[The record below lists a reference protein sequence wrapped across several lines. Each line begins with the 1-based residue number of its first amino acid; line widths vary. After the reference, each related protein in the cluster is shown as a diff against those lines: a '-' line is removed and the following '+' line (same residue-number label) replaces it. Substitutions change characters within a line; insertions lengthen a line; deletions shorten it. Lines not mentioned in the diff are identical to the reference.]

1 VAAEDRAVSAWATL
15 PDHVVFRELPFCGV
29 LLDLRRSAVYRL
41 SQEAAAV
48 LRLALAADA
57 GAHGPYEPVI
67 RCRAPAPDSPQGRA
81 LLAKLSSAGLVLIAA
96 GELAAGGDDGR

>member
-1 VAAEDRAVSAWATL
+1 MSRSVAL

-48 LRLALAADA
+48 LRQALAD
-57 GAHGPYEPVI
+57 GAAEGPYEPVI
-67 RCRAPAPDSPQGRA
+67 RCRALAPGSSQGRA
-81 LLAKLSSAGLVLIAA
+81 LLAKLHSQGLVLISAD
-96 GELAAGGDDGR
+96 GPGGAGGDDGR